1 MHENHM
7 KSKKNTL
14 FSMIISFRKCKLQIS
29 DKDEPNAD
37 VTC

>member
-1 MHENHM
+1 M

-37 VTC
+37 LTC